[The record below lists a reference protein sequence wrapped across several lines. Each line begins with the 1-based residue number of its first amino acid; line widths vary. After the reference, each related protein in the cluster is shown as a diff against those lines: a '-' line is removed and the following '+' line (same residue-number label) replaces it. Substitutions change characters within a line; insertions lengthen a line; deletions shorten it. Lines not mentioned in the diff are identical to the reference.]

1 MYRAVTWAA
10 LARGLSVD
18 DEPAV
23 TAMAGVLQID
33 ITPPTVD
40 DGRMYSVLV
49 DGVDITW
56 DIRTPDVDASVST
69 VSAYPGVRTAMVRHQ
84 RRLAAAGQ
92 VVMVGRD
99 IGTVV
104 LPDADR
110 KFYLDASVEERARRR
125 WLELRARGED
135 VDCELVLASMQR
147 RDDIDSH
154 REVSPLRAADDAIVL
169 DTTHLGIQAVVDCLL
184 SLVEGRGCPQA

>member
-10 LARGLSVD
+10 LVRGLSVD

-23 TAMAGVLQID
+23 TALAGALQID